1 VYCGDGACE
10 TARVKLRC
18 VLGTRPLSSTD
29 LLLRA
34 AGYPHHSIAD
44 NAAAAADALSLQ
56 LGAFS

>member
-1 VYCGDGACE
+1 
-10 TARVKLRC
+10 

-29 LLLRA
+29 LLLRG

-44 NAAAAADALSLQ
+44 NAAAAAAAALSLQ